1 MSFDFFTIGTRRAA
15 FAPEDE
21 GAPGGGEQN
30 ETGDGAAAD
39 DAGATAAAGEGE
51 GGGEG
56 EGASAPTW
64 WEDKRFSEEQRTSLA
79 ALGLTVEDPLDAT
92 AKLLDMERAAKAK
105 LKASP
110 ESLIRKPE
118 EGQSLAEW
126 RKANADLF
134 DIPEGPDG
142 YKIEKPEGWPKEAKW
157 DEGLEGAMREVAH
170 KHGADNALVQDITN
184 MFAQNVADRAAEAE
198 AEFAAANTEMRAA
211 LEKDWGDQ
219 LDARLERAGRGATAL
234 AQQAGLGENEI
245 LQLSN
250 VLEKNLGHA
259 NVIKIFDAAGAAL
272 AEDTLASGGAGSG
285 VGQTPAE
292 ARAELAQMQSDGG
305 EWWEATKK
313 KDRAKIE
320 ELKPRM
326 ERLRKIAARK

>member
-1 MSFDFFTIGTRRAA
+1 MSFDLFTIGARRAA

-21 GAPGGGEQN
+21 GAAGGGDQI
-30 ETGDGAAAD
+30 ETGEGAAGA
-39 DAGATAAAGEGE
+39 DAGTAATAGEGKGE
-51 GGGEG
+51 GEG
-56 EGASAPTW
+56 EGAAASSW

-79 ALGLTVEDPLDAT
+79 ALGLTVDDPLDAV
-92 AKLLDMERAAKAK
+92 AKLTDMERAAKKHLRAK
-105 LKASP
+105 P
-110 ESLIRKPE
+110 ESLIQKPE

-126 RKANADLF
+126 RKANAEIF
-134 DIPEGPDG
+134 GVPEAPDD
-142 YKIEKPEGWPKEAKW
+142 YKIEKPEGWPKEAPWNDKL
-157 DEGLEGAMREVAH
+157 EARLREAAHQRGLDGET
-170 KHGADNALVQDITN
+170 VQDFVNLYAEDAAT
-184 MFAQNVADRAAEAE
+184 RAAEAE

-219 LDARLERAGRGATAL
+219 LDARLERAGRGAAAL
-234 AQQAGLGENEI
+234 AQQAGLGEKEI

-250 VLEKNLGHA
+250 VLEKTLGHA